1 MTRSMRRLLWAALA
15 LTALLFAGRW
25 TVTALADY
33 WWGLSISGEAGRFI
47 GGVELL
53 KAALDL
59 GGFVLAAAWFTANF
73 LLVHRAIGTVEVSR
87 QIANIEVREALP
99 ARSTLAPFVV
109 SGLVLGLIAGS
120 DLGRHWRTLALAWTG
135 VRYGVAD
142 PVLGHDAGLYIAQL
156 PLWSLGQRSVLV
168 LVAATLVLVLTLY
181 AFIGAVRW
189 IDGRPA
195 LNTHARRH
203 LGWLLTGLAVALAAG
218 FLVEP
223 FLLVG
228 GARGALAA
236 RAYNLASMAS
246 LFLTG
251 TAAIAA
257 IASLAW
263 AYLARYWLHWFL
275 VAIWMILAAGSF
287 LARVV
292 SSSFSVPAE
301 PLLADTATRLQ
312 LDAAAYDLASRHDSL
327 VLPQASLPARPDV
340 PSLWRAP
347 ALMQIAGADST
358 ALLTANPGV
367 IQVGKGRERAWLVA
381 QQDRGGRVGIR
392 AIADDR
398 VSATGAPLFYHA
410 NDSVP
415 APVPAWLT
423 ELPASAISPAA
434 SAVAIGTDLHGV
446 RVGGLAKR
454 AALAWALQEP
464 DLLQPPSGQVSVDW
478 ARDPRER
485 VAKLAPFAEWGEA
498 QVHVDSAGVR
508 WMIDGLVSSRYFPL
522 SSRVPQVEGPAGLV
536 RAGFVAVVEAGSGA
550 VRIFARPEG
559 GPLADAWTTLSSRV
573 VEPWSRMPEQWR
585 SDLSYPAGLLGA
597 QARVLERPALGR
609 YVGGADSLRVSMPV
623 DEFFWAAGA
632 IAPARTA
639 VYVAGTP
646 ARVRTLAIGSTRE
659 GRLRL
664 EVLELDSAVALA
676 SPSQL
681 RQSWERFPTWVQ
693 VVDSVRAGGGMI
705 SPGEVRYWA
714 APGIVGAM
722 QVQYGPRGG
731 GGTSIT
737 WVNLA
742 AGGRLGAGRNFNDAW
757 SNLLGSSIPAPP
769 GSDGGGVLGDARKWF
784 RIADSAFR
792 RGDFTAFGRAFEAL
806 RSVLEVPPIE
816 SR

>member
-1 MTRSMRRLLWAALA
+1 MNQSMRRLLWAALA

-25 TVTALADY
+25 SVTALADY
-33 WWGLSISGEAGRFI
+33 WWGLSISPEAGRFVAD
-47 GGVELL
+47 VELL
-53 KAALDL
+53 KATLDL
-59 GGFVLAAAWFTANF
+59 TGFVLAAVWFTANLF
-73 LLVHRAIGTVEVSR
+73 LVHHAIGTVEVSR

-99 ARSTLAPFVV
+99 VRSTLAPFIAG
-109 SGLVLGLIAGS
+109 GLVLGLIAGA
-120 DLGRHWRTLALAWTG
+120 DLGRHWRTVALAWTG

-142 PVLGHDAGLYIAQL
+142 PVLGHDAGLYVAQL
-156 PLWSLGQRSVLV
+156 PLWTLVQRGALILV
-168 LVAATLVLVLTLY
+168 SGTLVLVLVLY

-203 LGWLLTGLAVALAAG
+203 LGWLLAALAVALAAG

-228 GARGALAA
+228 GARGPLAA
-236 RAYNLASMAS
+236 RSYNFASVAS

-292 SSSFSVPAE
+292 STSFAVPAE
-301 PLLADTATRLQ
+301 PLLADAATRLQ

-327 VLPQASLPARPDV
+327 VLPDAGIPSRPAV

-347 ALMQIAGADST
+347 ALLQVAGADS
-358 ALLTANPGV
+358 AAFLAANPGV
-367 IQVGKGRERAWLVA
+367 IPVGKGSERAWLVA

-398 VSATGAPLFYHA
+398 VSATGAPLFYRA
-410 NDSVP
+410 GDSVP
-415 APVPAWLT
+415 APVPAWFT
-423 ELPASAISPAA
+423 ELPASALSPAA
-434 SAVAIGTDLHGV
+434 KAVVIGPDIRGV
-446 RVGGLAKR
+446 PVGGLARR
-454 AALAWALQEP
+454 ATLAWALQEP
-464 DLLQPPSGQVSVDW
+464 DLLQPPAGEVSVDW

-485 VAKLAPFAEWGEA
+485 VVKLAPFAEWGEP
-498 QVHVDSAGVR
+498 QIRVDSSGVR
-508 WMIDGLVSSRYFPL
+508 WTLDGLVSARYFPL
-522 SSRVPQVEGPAGLV
+522 SSRVPQVDGDAGLV
-536 RAGFVAVVEAGSGA
+536 RAGFLAVVDAGSGD

-573 VEPWSRMPEQWR
+573 VEPWSRMPESWR
-585 SDLSYPAGLLGA
+585 AGLAYPTVLLGA

-609 YVGGADSLRVSMPV
+609 YVGGADSLRIAVPP
-623 DEFFWAAGA
+623 DDFFWAAGA
-632 IAPARTA
+632 IAPSRTA
-639 VYVAGTP
+639 VYVTGSP
-646 ARVRTLAIGSTRE
+646 SRVRTLAVGSTRE

-664 EVLELDSAVALA
+664 DVLELDSTVALA
-676 SPSQL
+676 SPTQL

-693 VVDSVRAGGGMI
+693 VLDSVRAGGGMVN
-705 SPGEVRYWA
+705 PGEVRYWVS
-714 APGIVGAM
+714 PGSVGAM

-742 AGGRLGAGRNFNDAW
+742 AGARLGAGRNFNDAW

-769 GSDGGGVLGDARKWF
+769 GSDRNGVLGDARKWF

-806 RSVLEVPPIE
+806 RSVLDVPPIE
-816 SR
+816 TR

>member
-1 MTRSMRRLLWAALA
+1 MNRSMRRLLWAALA

-25 TVTALADY
+25 SVTALADY
-33 WWGLSISGEAGRFI
+33 WWGLSMSPEAGRLVAD
-47 GGVELL
+47 VELL
-53 KAALDL
+53 KATLDL
-59 GGFVLAAAWFTANF
+59 TGFILAAVWFTANF
-73 LLVHRAIGTVEVSR
+73 FLVHRAIGTVEVSR

-99 ARSTLAPFVV
+99 VRSTLAPFIA
-109 SGLVLGLIAGS
+109 SGLVLGLIAGA
-120 DLGRHWRTLALAWTG
+120 DLGRHWRSVALSWTG

-142 PVLGHDAGLYIAQL
+142 PVLGHDAGLYVAQL
-156 PLWSLGQRSVLV
+156 PLWSLVQRGALI
-168 LVAATLVLVLTLY
+168 LVAATLVLVLALY

-203 LGWLLTGLAVALAAG
+203 LGWLLACLAVALAGG
-218 FLVEP
+218 FLIEP

-228 GARGALAA
+228 GARGPLAA
-236 RAYNLASMAS
+236 RTYRFASVAS

-257 IASLAW
+257 LASLAW

-292 SSSFSVPAE
+292 STSFSVPAE
-301 PLLADTATRLQ
+301 PLLADASTRLL
-312 LDAAAYDLASRHDSL
+312 LDAAAYDLASRHDSV
-327 VLPQASLPARPDV
+327 VLPAPGPPVKPAV

-347 ALMQIAGADST
+347 ALMQIAGADSA
-358 ALLTANPGV
+358 ALLAANPGV
-367 IQVGKGRERAWLVA
+367 IRLGSATERAWLVA
-381 QQDRGGRVGIR
+381 QEDRGGRVGIR

-398 VSATGAPLFYHA
+398 VSATGAPLFYHSG
-410 NDSVP
+410 DTVP
-415 APVPAWLT
+415 APVPAWFT
-423 ELPASAISPAA
+423 ELPATAISPAA
-434 SAVAIGTDLHGV
+434 SAVVIGTDIRGV
-446 RVGGLAKR
+446 PAGGLVRR

-485 VAKLAPFAEWGEA
+485 VLKLAPFAEWGEP
-498 QVHVDSAGVR
+498 QLHLDSAGVR
-508 WMIDGLVSSRYFPL
+508 WTIDGLVTSRYFPL
-522 SSRVPQVEGPAGLV
+522 STRVPQAEGHAGLV
-536 RAGFVAVVEAGSGA
+536 RAGFLAVVDAATGA

-559 GPLADAWTTLSSRV
+559 GPLADAWTTLSNRV
-573 VEPWSRMPEQWR
+573 VEPWSRLPDAWR
-585 SDLSYPAGLLGA
+585 EDLVYPAGLLGA

-609 YVGGADSLRVSMPV
+609 YVGGADSLRVATPP
-623 DEFFWAAGA
+623 DEFFWSTGSV
-632 IAPARTA
+632 APSRTA
-639 VYVAGTP
+639 VYVSGSP
-646 ARVRTLAIGSTRE
+646 SKVRALAIASTRE

-664 EVLELDSAVALA
+664 DILELDSAVALA
-676 SPSQL
+676 GPTQL

-693 VVDSVRAGGGMI
+693 VLDSVRAGGGMI

-714 APGIVGAM
+714 MPGTVGAM

-731 GGTSIT
+731 GGTAIT

-757 SNLLGSSIPAPP
+757 SNLLGSTIPAPP
-769 GSDGGGVLGDARKWF
+769 GTDGSGVLGDARKWF

-816 SR
+816 TR